1 MGEDVLESVRNSDPG
16 LGLVHLQENADDPG
30 DGTEGRVEHVAVLRR
45 RVHLL
50 RLTVSHSGECKFI
63 LIASNSYLF
72 NQHNIDHLFSPQPP
86 GLVVKAVAA
95 ADKLPG
101 KKTVLQAITVVMD
114 WTMI

>member
-1 MGEDVLESVRNSDPG
+1 MGEDILESVRNGNPS

-30 DGTEGRVEHVAVLRR
+30 DGAEGGVEHVAVLRR

-50 RLTVSHSGECKFI
+50 RLAVSHSGECKFI

-95 ADKLPG
+95 ADKFPG
-101 KKTVLQAITVVMD
+101 RNCIACNASGD
-114 WTMI
+114 G